1 MDVVRK
7 LKSRLAL
14 LGMTT
19 GELASAVG
27 VSRATL
33 YRWFDQNCQPIP
45 LDVLRKIRAAL
56 RLTETDFVD
65 IFLPEYSQ
73 ERE

>member
-45 LDVLRKIRAAL
+45 LDVLRKIGAAL
-56 RLTETDFVD
+56 KLTETDFVD
-65 IFLPEYSQ
+65 IFLPKYSQ